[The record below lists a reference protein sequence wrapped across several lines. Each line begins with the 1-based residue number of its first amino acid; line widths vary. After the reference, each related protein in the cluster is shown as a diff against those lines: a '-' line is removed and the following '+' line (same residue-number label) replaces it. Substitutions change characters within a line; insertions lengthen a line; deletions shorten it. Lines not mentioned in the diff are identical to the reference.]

1 MMTPRPP
8 IAAVIL
14 AAGQGSRMGGRPKA
28 ALHVDGVSL
37 LERLAAAL
45 RASGI
50 DTISAVI
57 GPYAATLLPLAA
69 RGAIQPLRHPHDAC
83 SLIDSQ
89 RLALAAHAA
98 AHPGHDLM
106 LVLGDLP
113 LLDGDAVQALIR
125 HWQARPADVDIM
137 QPVVDGVRGH
147 PVILSARSAAAA
159 NDLPPGLGI
168 RDWMTRQPGSVAPF
182 RSEQQA
188 YVTDLDTPDDLQRLR
203 QRLRP
208 ATIAWIEPPLIPD

>member
-1 MMTPRPP
+1 MNPP
-8 IAAVIL
+8 ITAIIL

-45 RASGI
+45 RAGGV
-50 DTISAVI
+50 DPISAVI

-69 RGAIQPLRHPHDAC
+69 RGAIRPLQHPHAAS

-98 AHPGHDLM
+98 AHPSHDLM

-113 LLDGDAVQALIR
+113 LLDGAAVQALIH
-125 HWQARPADVDIM
+125 HWQARRPETDVM
-137 QPVVDGVRGH
+137 QPVVNGVRGH

-159 NDLPPGLGI
+159 NDLPPGLGV
-168 RDWMTRQPGSVAPF
+168 RDWMMQQPGSVAPF
-182 RSEQQA
+182 YSEQRA
-188 YVTDLDTPDDLQRLR
+188 YVTDLDTPEDIDALR
-203 QRLRP
+203 ASQHWSSVEWPTPP
-208 ATIAWIEPPLIPD
+208 ASI

>member
-1 MMTPRPP
+1 MHPP
-8 IAAVIL
+8 IAAIIL

-45 RASGI
+45 RANGV
-50 DTISAVI
+50 DAISAVI

-69 RGAIQPLRHPHDAC
+69 RGAIQPLRPPQEAG

-89 RLALAAHAA
+89 RLGLAAHAA
-98 AHPGHDLM
+98 GRPGHDLM

-113 LLDGDAVQALIR
+113 LLDDDAVGTLIR
-125 HWQARPADVDIM
+125 HWQARPPDAGIM
-137 QPVVDGVRGH
+137 QPIVDGVRGH

-168 RDWMTRQPGSVAPF
+168 RDWMTQQPGSVAPF
-182 RSEQQA
+182 YSEQRA
-188 YVTDLDTPDDLQRLR
+188 YVTDLDTPEDIEALR
-203 QRLRP
+203 KTWRGSSVQWP
-208 ATIAWIEPPLIPD
+208 TSSASI

>member
-1 MMTPRPP
+1 MTPRPL

-28 ALHVDGVSL
+28 ALQLDGVSL
-37 LERLAAAL
+37 LERLALAL
-45 RASGI
+45 RANGVDAI
-50 DTISAVI
+50 GVVI

-69 RGAIQPLRHPHDAC
+69 RGGIQPLRHPHDAC

-113 LLDGDAVQALIR
+113 LLDSDAVQALLG
-125 HWQARPADVDIM
+125 HWQSRPTDVDIL
-137 QPVVDGVRGH
+137 QPIVGGVRGH
-147 PVILSARSAAAA
+147 PVILSAHGAATV
-159 NDLPPGLGI
+159 NDSPPGLGV
-168 RDWMTRQPGSVAPF
+168 RDWMRQQPHRVAAF
-182 RSEQQA
+182 HSEQPA
-188 YVTDLDTPDDLQRLR
+188 YVTDLDTPEDLAALR
-203 QRLRP
+203 RTLP
-208 ATIAWIEPPLIPD
+208 SAAIA